1 VGFLFGGRRLANLV
15 TCIVERDR
23 SQWRATWASDG
34 KVPADLSGPSLRE
47 VIEQG
52 SAQVAS
58 LYKGKAEAADAE
70 LQIAIY
76 PWEGKAGG
84 VILDVTGGPNG
95 LDVRDI
101 QGSGIAFHSQSI
113 ESLVDDAA
121 RYVPNP
127 GDAMLRWIRRVS
139 DL

>member
-15 TCIVERDR
+15 TCIVQREGT
-23 SQWRATWASDG
+23 QWLVTWASDG
-34 KVPADLSGPSLRE
+34 KVPRDLSGPTLRN
-47 VIEQG
+47 VIEQA

-58 LYKGKAEAADAE
+58 LYNGRAEAADAE

-84 VILDVTGGPNG
+84 VILDVTGGPDG

-101 QGSGIAFHSQSI
+101 QGSGVTFHSPSI

-127 GDAMLRWIRRVS
+127 GDAMLRWIRRVP